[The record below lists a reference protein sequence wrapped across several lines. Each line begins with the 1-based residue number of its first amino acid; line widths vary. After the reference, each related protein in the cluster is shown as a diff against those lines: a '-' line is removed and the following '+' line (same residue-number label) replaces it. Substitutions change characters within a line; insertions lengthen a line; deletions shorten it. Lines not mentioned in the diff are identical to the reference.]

1 MEMKPIKVDN
11 IDLKKIIQSGNSYIQ
26 VGHQKFLLME
36 VENAKEAD
44 CYEVTDPEE
53 EKQLLKALNEQNPIL
68 SEDEINRILGL

>member
-1 MEMKPIKVDN
+1 MKPIKVDN